1 MFCTQ
6 CGTQVDQ
13 RDNFCKNCGVKI
25 ERRSAVEISAAAG
38 VTATPASA
46 PTLKAPP
53 QPSGKADDASAAAPD
68 HKKGTSHKAVIG
80 AVGVAVLLISAAS
93 LYFGRVSSKPVAAP
107 APSSQ
112 REEPQAAAIP
122 PGEPLPSSEDNK
134 DLPLPSDAGVAS
146 LNRSEIVEA
155 PRVVESS
162 KTGADAYPSP
172 AKSQT
177 KPSGQDSNR
186 KSRPA
191 SEPAI
196 RGGAKPGVYETVQST
211 MVYENPS
218 ASADIVADIPAGVRV
233 NVVSASGDWLEVHS
247 RRGNPPGFIRRG
259 DAVFVES
266 PN

>member
-25 ERRSAVEISAAAG
+25 ERRSAVGIRAAAG

-46 PTLKAPP
+46 P
-53 QPSGKADDASAAAPD
+53 SVEADAGASATD
-68 HKKGTSHKAVIG
+68 VKKGTSRKAVIG
-80 AVGVAVLLISAAS
+80 AVGAALLLISAAS

-107 APSSQ
+107 APSPQ

-122 PGEPLPSSEDNK
+122 PDEPLPSSEDNK
-134 DLPLPSDAGVAS
+134 DLPLPSDAGAAS

-155 PRVVESS
+155 PRVVEPS

-172 AKSQT
+172 SKSQT

-211 MVYENPS
+211 TVYENPS